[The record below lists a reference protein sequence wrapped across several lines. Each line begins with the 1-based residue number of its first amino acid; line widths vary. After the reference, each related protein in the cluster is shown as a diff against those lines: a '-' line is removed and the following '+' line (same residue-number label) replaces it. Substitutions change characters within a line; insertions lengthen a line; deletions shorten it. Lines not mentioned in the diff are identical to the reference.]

1 MSQTACPAS
10 SPHDGSSLPP
20 LPVPDLRHSL
30 VTSLLFAYATVL
42 MPALHHLWLNAGSG
56 NANFF
61 YATTLVWAFAGGSA
75 VLDAMWAW
83 GRWRWELERPSI
95 IPPAGQQRQRKV
107 VQM

>member
-1 MSQTACPAS
+1 
-10 SPHDGSSLPP
+10 
-20 LPVPDLRHSL
+20 
-30 VTSLLFAYATVL
+30 
-42 MPALHHLWLNAGSG
+42 MPALHYLWLSAGSG

-75 VLDAMWAW
+75 VLDSMWAW

-95 IPPAGQQRQRKV
+95 AVLPGEVKSRKV